1 VIEEIAE
8 PAPKSR
14 RGGKRP
20 GAGRKKKGAVAP
32 SSVAGLDLAAVLAA
46 PVPDEIDGIAQ
57 THARTAIAALVKQLT
72 FGASESAKV
81 SAANAIL
88 DRGYG
93 KPAVEIGGDAAML
106 PFMAAPALAVSISSE
121 IRAEARRYATLA
133 IEVLRKISDSGASES
148 ARVSAAKSLLDR
160 GLGTVA
166 SARMPEEL
174 DAGPQL
180 GKKEQRQRAAEAAA
194 TGKYATRPLPRA
206 IDQQLQ

>member
-1 VIEEIAE
+1 MLDARRRWPGGLEELHVGFGGEAE
-8 PAPKSR
+8 PGPAVD
-14 RGGKRP
+14 GGV
-20 GAGRKKKGAVAP
+20 AAVPA
-32 SSVAGLDLAAVLAA
+32 AGLAVDGGGLLAQLVIAPAHDLKLAHAFVAA
-46 PVPDEIDGIAQ
+46 G
-57 THARTAIAALVKQLT
+57 
-72 FGASESAKV
+72 
-81 SAANAIL
+81 NAIL

-166 SARMPEEL
+166 SARMPEE
-174 DAGPQL
+174 
-180 GKKEQRQRAAEAAA
+180 
-194 TGKYATRPLPRA
+194 
-206 IDQQLQ
+206 

>member
-1 VIEEIAE
+1 MIEEIAE

-20 GAGRKKKGAVAP
+20 GAGRKKKGAVAS
-32 SSVAGLDLAAVLAA
+32 SSVAGLDLAAALAA

-57 THARTAIAALVKQLT
+57 VHARTAIAALVKQLT

-206 IDQQLQ
+206 VDQQLQ

>member
-1 VIEEIAE
+1 MIEEIAE

-20 GAGRKKKGAVAP
+20 GAGRKKKGAVAS
-32 SSVAGLDLAAVLAA
+32 SSVAGLDLAAALAA

-57 THARTAIAALVKQLT
+57 VHARTAIAALVKQLT

-106 PFMAAPALAVSISSE
+106 PFMGAPALAVSISSE

-206 IDQQLQ
+206 VDQQLQ